1 MFKTVK
7 NDLIVENH
15 FRKPLIL
22 HYFAL
27 WQAEDSRATFSTNQ
41 KHFLVARFTAPLN
54 ALDKMSE
61 IFVSTFI

>member
-7 NDLIVENH
+7 NDLLVENH

-22 HYFAL
+22 YCLAL
-27 WQAEDSRATFSTNQ
+27 RQAEDSRATFSTNQ
-41 KHFLVARFTAPLN
+41 QHFLVARFTVPLK
-54 ALDKMSE
+54 ALDKISE